1 MMTLAYVT
9 RRADA
14 MTARLRKLNAF
25 VQELHDQYDAMPS
38 GSARIAVLNRA
49 TQAVEFSEVV
59 SNAMLFYVRQRSRLQ
74 AQ

>member
-14 MTARLRKLNAF
+14 MTARLKRLNNF
-25 VQELHDQYDAMPS
+25 VQELHDQYDAMPR
-38 GSARIAVLNRA
+38 GNARIAVLNRA